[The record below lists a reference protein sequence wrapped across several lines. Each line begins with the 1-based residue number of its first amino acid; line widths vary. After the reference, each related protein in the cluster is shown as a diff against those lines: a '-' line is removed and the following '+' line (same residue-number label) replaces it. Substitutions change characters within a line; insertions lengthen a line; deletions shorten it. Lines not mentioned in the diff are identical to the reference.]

1 MKAVIVDLQG
11 KYAAALDET
20 GSVVRIPDAAYRIGQ
35 EIELHT
41 VPSARPNMRRKI
53 AATAAAAVL
62 VLGLGTGT
70 AYALPCGTVSLDA
83 ASSIEYTVNCFNY
96 VLDVKG
102 ADEEAETVL
111 SEIGKTNLRHR
122 PITQAI
128 ETTVEQIREDGWLDE
143 EGSTLQIRTEGRTI
157 RHSEQLQK
165 QLDAELAGDIRVQ
178 EQDGK
183 PEDRRRP
190 EPEDAPVFTPK
201 NGDPGSLNPDAYR
214 IPQALPGNE
223 QTPDI
228 AEAQT
233 AVPPE
238 EPGAGT
244 TPPIPDTAPGAS
256 FPDHPQPP
264 EAPAV
269 PIEGMNPPE
278 GMNPSEGMNQPE
290 GMNPPEG
297 VAPPQGARDN
307 PPSSMEPGGPAGE
320 FPH

>member
-41 VPSARPNMRRKI
+41 VPSARLNMRRKI
-53 AATAAAAVL
+53 AATAAAAIL

-143 EGSTLQIRTEGRTI
+143 EGSSLQIRAEGRTE
-157 RHSEQLQK
+157 RYSEQLQK

-178 EQDGK
+178 EQDRK
-183 PEDRRRP
+183 PENTRRP
-190 EPEDAPVFTPK
+190 EPEDAPAFEPE
-201 NGDPGSLNPDAYR
+201 NGSPGSLNPDAHR

-228 AEAQT
+228 AEAQA

-238 EPGAGT
+238 EPGEGM
-244 TPPIPDTAPGAS
+244 TPPVPDAAPEAS
-256 FPDHPQPP
+256 FQDHTQPP

-269 PIEGMNPPE
+269 PMEGMTPPE
-278 GMNPSEGMNQPE
+278 GI
-290 GMNPPEG
+290 
-297 VAPPQGARDN
+297 APPQGAKDN
-307 PPSSMEPGGPAGE
+307 PPSSMEPGRL
-320 FPH
+320 FV

>member
-41 VPSARPNMRRKI
+41 VPSARLNMRRKI

-143 EGSTLQIRTEGRTI
+143 EGSSLQIRAEGRTNGIPNSFRNSWTRSLPETSGCRSRMGNRRI
-157 RHSEQLQK
+157 R
-165 QLDAELAGDIRVQ
+165 GDRNR
-178 EQDGK
+178 K
-183 PEDRRRP
+183 TLRCSRRKTETR
-190 EPEDAPVFTPK
+190 A
-201 NGDPGSLNPDAYR
+201 A
-214 IPQALPGNE
+214 
-223 QTPDI
+223 
-228 AEAQT
+228 
-233 AVPPE
+233 
-238 EPGAGT
+238 
-244 TPPIPDTAPGAS
+244 
-256 FPDHPQPP
+256 
-264 EAPAV
+264 
-269 PIEGMNPPE
+269 
-278 GMNPSEGMNQPE
+278 
-290 GMNPPEG
+290 
-297 VAPPQGARDN
+297 
-307 PPSSMEPGGPAGE
+307 
-320 FPH
+320 

>member
-20 GSVVRIPDAAYRIGQ
+20 GSVVRIPNTAYRIGQ

-41 VPSARPNMRRKI
+41 VPSARLNMRRKI

-143 EGSTLQIRTEGRTI
+143 EGSSLQIRAEGRTE
-157 RHSEQLQK
+157 RYSEQLQK

-178 EQDGK
+178 EQDRK
-183 PEDRRRP
+183 PENTRRP
-190 EPEDAPVFTPK
+190 EPEDAPVFTPE
-201 NGDPGSLNPDAYR
+201 NADPGSLNPDAHR

-223 QTPDI
+223 RTPDI
-228 AEAQT
+228 TDAQA

-238 EPGAGT
+238 GPGAGT
-244 TPPIPDTAPGAS
+244 TPPVPDTASEAS
-256 FPDHPQPP
+256 LPDHVQPP

-269 PIEGMNPPE
+269 PMEGMTPPE
-278 GMNPSEGMNQPE
+278 GI
-290 GMNPPEG
+290 
-297 VAPPQGARDN
+297 APPQGAKDN
-307 PPSSMEPGGPAGE
+307 PPSSMDPGRPAGE

>member
-20 GSVVRIPDAAYRIGQ
+20 GSVVRIPNAAYRIGQ

-41 VPSARPNMRRKI
+41 VPSARLNMRRKI

-102 ADEEAETVL
+102 ADEEAEAVL

-143 EGSTLQIRTEGRTI
+143 EGSSLEIRAEGRAE

-165 QLDAELAGDIRVQ
+165 QLDAELAGDIRMQ
-178 EQDGK
+178 EQDAK
-183 PEDRRRP
+183 PENSRRP
-190 EPEDAPVFTPK
+190 EPEDVPAFTPE

-214 IPQALPGNE
+214 IPQALPENE
-223 QTPDI
+223 QTHI
-228 AEAQT
+228 AEAQA

-238 EPGAGT
+238 EPGEGM
-244 TPPIPDTAPGAS
+244 TPPVPDTAPEAS
-256 FPDHPQPP
+256 FPDHTQPP
-264 EAPAV
+264 EAPV
-269 PIEGMNPPE
+269 IP
-278 GMNPSEGMNQPE
+278 PE
-290 GMNPPEG
+290 GMNPPED

-307 PPSSMEPGGPAGE
+307 PPSSMDPGRPAGE

>member
-122 PITQAI
+122 PIIQAI
-128 ETTVEQIREDGWLDE
+128 ETTMEQIREDGWLDE
-143 EGSTLQIRTEGRTI
+143 EGSSLQIRTEGRTI

-165 QLDAELAGDIRVQ
+165 QLDAELAGDFQLQ
-178 EQDGK
+178 EQDEK
-183 PEDRRRP
+183 PENSRRLEP
-190 EPEDAPVFTPK
+190 KDAPAFEPE

-244 TPPIPDTAPGAS
+244 TPPVPDTAPGAS

-269 PIEGMNPPE
+269 PLDGMTPPE
-278 GMNPSEGMNQPE
+278 GI
-290 GMNPPEG
+290 NPPAG
-297 VAPPQGARDN
+297 IAPPQGARDN
-307 PPSSMEPGGPAGE
+307 PPSSMEPGRPAGE

>member
-20 GSVVRIPDAAYRIGQ
+20 GSVVRIPNTAYRIGQ

-41 VPSARPNMRRKI
+41 VPSARLNMRRKI

-143 EGSTLQIRTEGRTI
+143 EGSSLQIRAEGRTE
-157 RHSEQLQK
+157 RYSEQLQK
-165 QLDAELAGDIRVQ
+165 QLDAELAGDIRMQ
-178 EQDGK
+178 EQDAK
-183 PEDRRRP
+183 PEDSRRP
-190 EPEDAPVFTPK
+190 EPEDVPAFTPE

-214 IPQALPGNE
+214 IPQALPENE

-228 AEAQT
+228 TDAQA

-238 EPGAGT
+238 EPGEGM
-244 TPPIPDTAPGAS
+244 TPPVPDTAPGAS
-256 FPDHPQPP
+256 FPDHAQPP
-264 EAPAV
+264 EAPV
-269 PIEGMNPPE
+269 IPP
-278 GMNPSEGMNQPE
+278 EGMNQPE

-307 PPSSMEPGGPAGE
+307 PPSSLEPGRPAGE

>member
-20 GSVVRIPDAAYRIGQ
+20 GSVVRIPNAAYRIGQ
-35 EIELHT
+35 EIELHR
-41 VPSARPNMRRKI
+41 VPSARLNKRRKI

-62 VLGLGTGT
+62 VLGLGSGT

-128 ETTVEQIREDGWLDE
+128 ETTVEQIREEGWLDE
-143 EGSTLQIRTEGRTI
+143 EGSSLQIRAEGRTE
-157 RHSEQLQK
+157 RYSEQLQK
-165 QLDAELAGDIRVQ
+165 QLDAELAGDIRMQ
-178 EQDGK
+178 EQDAK
-183 PEDRRRP
+183 PENSRRP
-190 EPEDAPVFTPK
+190 EPEDVPAFTPE

-223 QTPDI
+223 RTPDI
-228 AEAQT
+228 TDAQA

-238 EPGAGT
+238 GPGEGM
-244 TPPIPDTAPGAS
+244 TPPVPDAAPEAS
-256 FPDHPQPP
+256 LPDHVQPP

-269 PIEGMNPPE
+269 PMEGMTPPE
-278 GMNPSEGMNQPE
+278 GI
-290 GMNPPEG
+290 
-297 VAPPQGARDN
+297 APPQGAKDN
-307 PPSSMEPGGPAGE
+307 PPSSMEPGRPAGE

>member
-20 GSVVRIPDAAYRIGQ
+20 GSVVRIPNAAYRIGQ

-41 VPSARPNMRRKI
+41 VPSARLNMRRKI
-53 AATAAAAVL
+53 AATAAAAIL
-62 VLGLGTGT
+62 VLGLGSGT

-143 EGSTLQIRTEGRTI
+143 EGSSLEIRAEGRTE

-165 QLDAELAGDIRVQ
+165 QLDAELAGDIRMQ
-178 EQDGK
+178 EQDAK
-183 PEDRRRP
+183 PEDSRRP
-190 EPEDAPVFTPK
+190 EPEDVPAFTPE
-201 NGDPGSLNPDAYR
+201 NGDPGSLNPDTYR
-214 IPQALPGNE
+214 IPQALPE
-223 QTPDI
+223 SERTPDI
-228 AEAQT
+228 SEAQA

-238 EPGAGT
+238 EPGEGM
-244 TPPIPDTAPGAS
+244 TPPVPDAAPEAS
-256 FPDHPQPP
+256 FPDHTQPP
-264 EAPAV
+264 EAPV
-269 PIEGMNPPE
+269 IPPE
-278 GMNPSEGMNQPE
+278 GMSPPE
-290 GMNPPEG
+290 GMNPPED
-297 VAPPQGARDN
+297 VAPLQGARDN
-307 PPSSMEPGGPAGE
+307 PPSSMVPGGPAGE

>member
-20 GSVVRIPDAAYRIGQ
+20 GSVVRIPDAAYCIGQ
-35 EIELHT
+35 EIELHP
-41 VPSARPNMRRKI
+41 VPSARLNMRRKI

-143 EGSTLQIRTEGRTI
+143 EGSSLQIRAEGRTI

-183 PEDRRRP
+183 PEDSRRP
-190 EPEDAPVFTPK
+190 EPEDAPAFEPE
-201 NGDPGSLNPDAYR
+201 NGSPGSLNPDAHR
-214 IPQALPGNE
+214 IPQALPENE

-244 TPPIPDTAPGAS
+244 TPPVPDTALGAS

-269 PIEGMNPPE
+269 PMEGMNPP
-278 GMNPSEGMNQPE
+278 EGMNQPE

>member
-20 GSVVRIPDAAYRIGQ
+20 GSVVRIPNAAYRIGQ

-41 VPSARPNMRRKI
+41 VPSARLNMRRKI

-62 VLGLGTGT
+62 VLGLGSGT

-143 EGSTLQIRTEGRTI
+143 EGSSLQIRAEGRTE
-157 RHSEQLQK
+157 RYSEQLQK

-178 EQDGK
+178 EQDRK
-183 PEDRRRP
+183 PENTRRP
-190 EPEDAPVFTPK
+190 EPEDAPVFTPE
-201 NGDPGSLNPDAYR
+201 NGDPGSLNPDAHS

-223 QTPDI
+223 RTPDI
-228 AEAQT
+228 TDAQ
-233 AVPPE
+233 AVVPPE
-238 EPGAGT
+238 EPGEGM
-244 TPPIPDTAPGAS
+244 TPPVPDTASEAS
-256 FPDHPQPP
+256 LPDHVQPP

-269 PIEGMNPPE
+269 PMEGMTPPE
-278 GMNPSEGMNQPE
+278 GMK
-290 GMNPPEG
+290 PPEG
-297 VAPPQGARDN
+297 IAPPQGARDN

>member
-20 GSVVRIPDAAYRIGQ
+20 GSVVRIPNAAYRIGQ
-35 EIELHT
+35 EIELHR
-41 VPSARPNMRRKI
+41 VPSARLNMRRKI

-143 EGSTLQIRTEGRTI
+143 EGSSLQIRTEGRTM

-165 QLDAELAGDIRVQ
+165 QLDAELAGDFQLQ

-183 PEDRRRP
+183 PENSRRL
-190 EPEDAPVFTPK
+190 EPKDAPAFTPE
-201 NGDPGSLNPDAYR
+201 NGDPDNLNPDAHR

-223 QTPDI
+223 RTPDI
-228 AEAQT
+228 TDAQA

-238 EPGAGT
+238 EPGEGM
-244 TPPIPDTAPGAS
+244 TPPVPGTAPEVS
-256 FPDHPQPP
+256 LPDHVQPP

-269 PIEGMNPPE
+269 PMEGMNPPE
-278 GMNPSEGMNQPE
+278 GI
-290 GMNPPEG
+290 
-297 VAPPQGARDN
+297 APPQGAKDN
-307 PPSSMEPGGPAGE
+307 PPSSMDPGRPAGE

>member
-1 MKAVIVDLQG
+1 MKTVIVDLQG

-20 GSVVRIPDAAYRIGQ
+20 GSVVRIPNAAYRIGQ
-35 EIELHT
+35 EIELHR
-41 VPSARPNMRRKI
+41 VPSARLNMRRKI

-143 EGSTLQIRTEGRTI
+143 ESSSLQIRAEGRTE
-157 RHSEQLQK
+157 RYSEQLQK
-165 QLDAELAGDIRVQ
+165 QLDAELAGDIRMQ
-178 EQDGK
+178 EQDAK
-183 PEDRRRP
+183 PENSRRP
-190 EPEDAPVFTPK
+190 EPEDVPAFTPE

-214 IPQALPGNE
+214 IPQALPENE

-228 AEAQT
+228 TDTQA

-238 EPGAGT
+238 EPGEGM
-244 TPPIPDTAPGAS
+244 TPPVPDAAPEAS
-256 FPDHPQPP
+256 FPDHTQPP

-269 PIEGMNPPE
+269 PMEGMNPPE
-278 GMNPSEGMNQPE
+278 D
-290 GMNPPEG
+290 

-307 PPSSMEPGGPAGE
+307 PPSSMDPGRPAGE

>member
-35 EIELHT
+35 EIELHR
-41 VPSARPNMRRKI
+41 VPSARLNMRRKI

-143 EGSTLQIRTEGRTI
+143 EGSSLQIRAEGRTE
-157 RHSEQLQK
+157 RYSEQLQK

-183 PEDRRRP
+183 PEDSRRP
-190 EPEDAPVFTPK
+190 EPEDAPAFEPE
-201 NGDPGSLNPDAYR
+201 NGSPGSLNPDAHS

-223 QTPDI
+223 RTPDI
-228 AEAQT
+228 TDAQ
-233 AVPPE
+233 AVIPPE
-238 EPGAGT
+238 EPGEGMTA
-244 TPPIPDTAPGAS
+244 PVPDTAPEAS
-256 FPDHPQPP
+256 FPDHTQPP

-269 PIEGMNPPE
+269 PMEGMTPPE
-278 GMNPSEGMNQPE
+278 GLK
-290 GMNPPEG
+290 PPEG
-297 VAPPQGARDN
+297 IAPPQGARDN
-307 PPSSMEPGGPAGE
+307 PPSSLEPGGPAGE

>member
-128 ETTVEQIREDGWLDE
+128 EITVEQIREDGWLEE
-143 EGSTLQIRTEGRTI
+143 EGSSLQIRAEGRTKQ
-157 RHSEQLQK
+157 HSEQLQK

-178 EQDGK
+178 EQDAK
-183 PEDRRRP
+183 PEDSRRP
-190 EPEDAPVFTPK
+190 EPEDVPAFTPES
-201 NGDPGSLNPDAYR
+201 GDPGSLNPDAYR
-214 IPQALPGNE
+214 IPQALPENE

-228 AEAQT
+228 AEAQA

-238 EPGAGT
+238 GPGEGM
-244 TPPIPDTAPGAS
+244 TPPVPDTASEAS
-256 FPDHPQPP
+256 FPDHTQPP

-269 PIEGMNPPE
+269 PMEGMTPPE
-278 GMNPSEGMNQPE
+278 GMKLPE
-290 GMNPPEG
+290 GI
-297 VAPPQGARDN
+297 APPQGAKDN
-307 PPSSMEPGGPAGE
+307 PPSSMEPGRPAGE

>member
-35 EIELHT
+35 EIELHR
-41 VPSARPNMRRKI
+41 VPSARLNMRRKI

-143 EGSTLQIRTEGRTI
+143 EGSSLQIRAEGRTE

-165 QLDAELAGDIRVQ
+165 QLDAELAGDIWMQ
-178 EQDGK
+178 EQDAK
-183 PEDRRRP
+183 PEDSRRP
-190 EPEDAPVFTPK
+190 DPIDAPAFTPE
-201 NGDPGSLNPDAYR
+201 NGDPDNLNPDAYR
-214 IPQALPGNE
+214 TPQALPGNE

-228 AEAQT
+228 AEAQA

-238 EPGAGT
+238 EPGGGM
-244 TPPIPDTAPGAS
+244 TPPVPDTASEAS
-256 FPDHPQPP
+256 LPDHVQPP

-269 PIEGMNPPE
+269 PMEGMTPPE
-278 GMNPSEGMNQPE
+278 GMK
-290 GMNPPEG
+290 PPEG
-297 VAPPQGARDN
+297 IAPPQGAKDN
-307 PPSSMEPGGPAGE
+307 PPSSMEPGRPAGE